1 MAVREYPQGTQIRPG
16 VTVTTNTDAL
26 SGVAVDSDKALMLL
40 GRASSGKPQTVYEI
54 TSYQQAK
61 GIFRGGELLDAI
73 EAALSPSTAI
83 SGGTI
88 LAERVGNATQ
98 STFTNGGLTL
108 TSKMYS
114 SDANKI
120 QTSLTQTTFNNTYSL
135 QVVLADDAYQQTY
148 TNLGPIFGISYNGS
162 QPYAS
167 VSVDTSSSTDMDLS
181 HDDKNLATHDNAIVM
196 GQDADSKCANKLIL
210 KVGADNKSAAE
221 VATFVLGTGKYT
233 KVNSLVAAINGIDGF
248 SASYYPSGTK
258 NIETIYL
265 DALVETQLPVIMPGN
280 TTTQPLYLT
289 SLGGDVANVLSN
301 YDDLLEAVYD
311 PSKGEPTPYAIT
323 SLAGGTSPQV
333 LPSSWST
340 EISQF
345 ADEDGYF
352 LCPLTSD
359 IAIQAEALAFCE
371 DRVSVGDPCAL
382 LVGGGVKETI
392 TATINRA
399 ASLETTNAKVLVNAT
414 SATRLM
420 ADGTVKNLPGYTI
433 AAMIGGVAS
442 GIDIGQSIIHKDL
455 DLVAV
460 DQRFTSSQLDAL
472 ASAGAVAV
480 EFVRNRGIQ
489 EFRITDDITTA
500 SPESSD
506 PTVSEL
512 SVGESTD
519 FLVGDL
525 RQLLDRQYIGSPT
538 LLTSPG
544 DIKATISSFLL
555 SKENN
560 GEIEDYEENGITV
573 TIIGNTVH
581 ITMQVVPVRAIKY
594 ITVGLNYISKEI
606 SA

>member
-26 SGVAVDSDKALMLL
+26 SGVATDSDKALMLL
-40 GRASSGKPQTVYEI
+40 GGASSGKPQTVYEI

-98 STFTNGGLTL
+98 GTFTTGGLTL

-120 QTSLTQTTFNNTYSL
+120 QTSLTKTTFNNTYSL

-167 VSVDTSSSTDMDLS
+167 VSVS
-181 HDDKNLATHDNAIVM
+181 V
-196 GQDADSKCANKLIL
+196 DADSKLANKLTL

-221 VATFVLGTGKYT
+221 VATFVLGKGKYT
-233 KVNSLVAAINGIDGF
+233 KVNSLAADINGIDGF

-265 DALVETQLPVIMPGN
+265 DALAETQVPINKPGN
-280 TTTQPLYLT
+280 TATQPLYLT
-289 SLGGDVANVLSN
+289 SLGGDVANVLST
-301 YDDLLEAVYD
+301 YDDLLTATYD
-311 PSKGEPTPYAIT
+311 PSKGEPKPYALT
-323 SLAGGTSPQV
+323 SLTGGTSPQI

-340 EISQF
+340 EISRF

-359 IAIQAEALAFCE
+359 ISIQAEALAFCE
-371 DRVSVGDPCAL
+371 DRVSQGDPRAL
-382 LVGGGVKETI
+382 LVGGGIKETT

-399 ASLETTNAKVLVNAT
+399 TSLATTNAKVLVNAT

-420 ADGTVKNLPGYTI
+420 ADGTVKDLPGYMVT
-433 AAMIGGVAS
+433 AMIGGVAS
-442 GIDIGQSIIHKDL
+442 GIDIGQSVIHKDL
-455 DLVAV
+455 DLVDV
-460 DQRFTSSQLDAL
+460 DQKFTSSQLDAL

-480 EFVRNRGIQ
+480 EFVRNRGTQ

-525 RQLLDRQYIGSPT
+525 RQLLDKQYIGSPT

-544 DIKATISSFLL
+544 DIKATVSSFLL

-573 TIIGNTVH
+573 TIIGNTVN

>member
-1 MAVREYPQGTQIRPG
+1 MAVREYPKGTQIRPG

-26 SGVAVDSDKALMLL
+26 SGVAGDSDKALMLL
-40 GRASSGKPQTVYEI
+40 GGASSGAPQTVYEI

-73 EAALSPSTAI
+73 EAALSPSTSI

-98 STFTNGGLTL
+98 GTFTDGGLTL

-162 QPYAS
+162 QAYAS
-167 VSVDTSSSTDMDLS
+167 VSVT
-181 HDDKNLATHDNAIVM
+181 V
-196 GQDADSKCANKLIL
+196 DADSKLATNLIL
-210 KVGADNKSAAE
+210 KAGADSKSAVV

-233 KVNSLVAAINGIDGF
+233 RVNALASDINGIAGF

-258 NIETIYL
+258 NIGTAYL
-265 DALVETQLPVIMPGN
+265 DALAETQLPVIKSGD

-289 SLGGDVANVLSN
+289 SLGGDIANILSN
-301 YDDLLEAVYD
+301 YDDLLRAVYD
-311 PSKGEPTPYAIT
+311 PSKGEPAPYALT
-323 SLAGGTSPQV
+323 SLTGGTTPQI
-333 LPSSWST
+333 LPPSWST

-345 ADEDGYF
+345 ANEDGYF

-359 IAIQAEALAFCE
+359 ISIQAEALAFCE
-371 DRVSVGDPCAL
+371 DRAAEGDPRAL
-382 LVGGGVKETI
+382 LVGGGIKETT

-399 ASLETTNAKVLVNAT
+399 TSLRTISAKVLVNAT

-420 ADGTVKNLPGYTI
+420 ADGTVKDLPGYMVT
-433 AAMIGGVAS
+433 AMIGGIAS
-442 GIDIGQSIIHKDL
+442 GIAIGQSVTHKSL
-455 DLVAV
+455 DLVDV
-460 DQRFTSSQLDAL
+460 DQKFTSSQLDAL
-472 ASAGAVAV
+472 ASSGAVAV
-480 EFVRNRGIQ
+480 EFVRNRGTQ

-500 SPESSD
+500 APETPD

-525 RQLLDRQYIGSPT
+525 RQLLDSQYIGNPT

-555 SKENN
+555 SKQNN
-560 GEIEDYEENGITV
+560 GEIEDYNENGITV
-573 TIIGNTVH
+573 TIIGNSVS
-581 ITMQVVPVRAIKY
+581 ITMQVVPIRAIKY
-594 ITVGLNYISKEI
+594 ITVGLDYISNEI

>member
-26 SGVAVDSDKALMLL
+26 SGVATDSDKALMLL
-40 GRASSGKPQTVYEI
+40 GGASSGKPHTVYEI

-98 STFTNGGLTL
+98 STFTAGGLTL

-162 QPYAS
+162 HPYAS
-167 VSVDTSSSTDMDLS
+167 VSVQVDS
-181 HDDKNLATHDNAIVM
+181 
-196 GQDADSKCANKLIL
+196 DSKLANKLTL

-221 VATFVLGTGKYT
+221 VATFVLGKGKYT
-233 KVNSLVAAINGIDGF
+233 KVNSLAADINGIDGF
-248 SASYYPSGTK
+248 SASYYPSGSK

-265 DALVETQLPVIMPGN
+265 DALAETQVPIIKPGS

-289 SLGGDVANVLSN
+289 SLGGDVANVLST
-301 YDDLLEAVYD
+301 YDDLLTAAYD
-311 PSKGEPTPYAIT
+311 PSKGEPKPYAIT
-323 SLAGGTSPQV
+323 SLTGGTSPQI

-359 IAIQAEALAFCE
+359 ISIQAEALAFCE
-371 DRVSVGDPCAL
+371 DRVSEGDSRAL
-382 LVGGGVKETI
+382 LVGGGIKETT

-399 ASLETTNAKVLVNAT
+399 TSLRTTNAKVLVNAT

-420 ADGTVKNLPGYTI
+420 ADGTVKDLPGYMVT
-433 AAMIGGVAS
+433 AMIGGVAS
-442 GIDIGQSIIHKDL
+442 GIGIGQSVIHKDL
-455 DLVAV
+455 DLVDV
-460 DQRFTSSQLDAL
+460 DQKFTSSQLDAL

-480 EFVRNRGIQ
+480 EFVRNRGTQ

-525 RQLLDRQYIGSPT
+525 RQLLDKQYIGSPT

-544 DIKATISSFLL
+544 DIKATVSSFLL

-573 TIIGNTVH
+573 TIIGNTVN

>member
-1 MAVREYPQGTQIRPG
+1 MAIREYPQGTQIRPG

-26 SGVAVDSDKALMLL
+26 SGVASDSDKALMLL
-40 GRASSGKPQTVYEI
+40 GGASSGKPQTVYEI

-98 STFTNGGLTL
+98 STFTDGGLTL

-120 QTSLTQTTFNNTYSL
+120 QTSLTKTTFNNTYSL

-148 TNLGPIFGISYNGS
+148 ANLGPIFGISYNGS

-167 VSVDTSSSTDMDLS
+167 VSVG
-181 HDDKNLATHDNAIVM
+181 V
-196 GQDADSKCANKLIL
+196 DAHSKFANKLTL

-233 KVNSLVAAINGIDGF
+233 KVNSLAADINGIDGF

-265 DALVETQLPVIMPGN
+265 DALAETKVPIIKPGD

-289 SLGGDVANVLSN
+289 SLGGDVANILST
-301 YDDLLEAVYD
+301 YDDLLGAAYD

-323 SLAGGTSPQV
+323 SLTGGTSPQI

-359 IAIQAEALAFCE
+359 ISIQAEALAFCE
-371 DRVSVGDPCAL
+371 DRVSEGDPRAL
-382 LVGGGVKETI
+382 LVGGGIKETT

-399 ASLETTNAKVLVNAT
+399 TSLETTNAKVLVNAT

-420 ADGTVKNLPGYTI
+420 ADGTVKDLPGYMVT
-433 AAMIGGVAS
+433 AMIGGVAS
-442 GIDIGQSIIHKDL
+442 GIGIGQSVIHKDL
-455 DLVAV
+455 DLVDV
-460 DQRFTSSQLDAL
+460 DQKFTSSQLDAL

-480 EFVRNRGIQ
+480 EFVRNRGTQ

-519 FLVGDL
+519 FLVGDV
-525 RQLLDRQYIGSPT
+525 RQLLDKQYIGNPT

-573 TIIGNTVH
+573 TIIGNTVN

>member
-26 SGVAVDSDKALMLL
+26 SGVASDSDKALMLL
-40 GRASSGKPQTVYEI
+40 GGASSGKPQTVYEI

-98 STFTNGGLTL
+98 STFTDGGLTL

-120 QTSLTQTTFNNTYSL
+120 QTSLTKTTFNNTYSL

-167 VSVDTSSSTDMDLS
+167 VSVG
-181 HDDKNLATHDNAIVM
+181 V
-196 GQDADSKCANKLIL
+196 DADSKRANKLTL

-233 KVNSLVAAINGIDGF
+233 KVNSLAADINGIDGF

-258 NIETIYL
+258 NIEAAYL
-265 DALVETQLPVIMPGN
+265 DALAETKVPIIKLGD

-289 SLGGDVANVLSN
+289 SLGGDVANILST
-301 YDDLLEAVYD
+301 YDDLLGAVYD

-323 SLAGGTSPQV
+323 SLKGGTSPQI

-359 IAIQAEALAFCE
+359 ISIQAEALAFCE
-371 DRVSVGDPCAL
+371 DRVSEGDPRVL
-382 LVGGGVKETI
+382 LVGGGIKETT

-399 ASLETTNAKVLVNAT
+399 TSLETINAKVLVNAT

-420 ADGTVKNLPGYTI
+420 ADGTVKDLPGYMVT
-433 AAMIGGVAS
+433 AMIGGVAS
-442 GIDIGQSIIHKDL
+442 GIDIGKSVIHKDL
-455 DLVAV
+455 DLVDV
-460 DQRFTSSQLDAL
+460 DQKFTSSQLDAL

-480 EFVRNRGIQ
+480 EFVRNRGTQ

-500 SPESSD
+500 SPESLD

-573 TIIGNTVH
+573 TIIGDTVH

>member
-26 SGVAVDSDKALMLL
+26 SGVATDSDKALMLL
-40 GRASSGKPQTVYEI
+40 GGASSGKPQTVYEI

-98 STFTNGGLTL
+98 GTFTTGGLTL

-120 QTSLTQTTFNNTYSL
+120 QTSLTKTTFNNTYSL

-167 VSVDTSSSTDMDLS
+167 VSVS
-181 HDDKNLATHDNAIVM
+181 V
-196 GQDADSKCANKLIL
+196 DADSKLANKLTL

-221 VATFVLGTGKYT
+221 VATFVLGKGKYT
-233 KVNSLVAAINGIDGF
+233 KVNSLAADINGIDGF

-265 DALVETQLPVIMPGN
+265 DALAETQVPIIKPGN
-280 TTTQPLYLT
+280 TATHPLYLT
-289 SLGGDVANVLSN
+289 SLGGDVANVLST
-301 YDDLLEAVYD
+301 YDDLLTATYD
-311 PSKGEPTPYAIT
+311 PSKGEPKPYALT
-323 SLAGGTSPQV
+323 SLTGGTSPQI

-340 EISQF
+340 EISRF

-359 IAIQAEALAFCE
+359 ISIQAEALAFCE
-371 DRVSVGDPCAL
+371 DRVSQGDPRAL
-382 LVGGGVKETI
+382 LVGGGIKETT

-399 ASLETTNAKVLVNAT
+399 TSLATTNAKVLVNAT
-414 SATRLM
+414 SAKRLM
-420 ADGTVKNLPGYTI
+420 ADGTVKDLPGYMVT
-433 AAMIGGVAS
+433 AMIGGVAS
-442 GIDIGQSIIHKDL
+442 GIGIGQSVIHKDL
-455 DLVAV
+455 DLVDV
-460 DQRFTSSQLDAL
+460 DQKFTSSQLDAL
-472 ASAGAVAV
+472 ANAGAVAV
-480 EFVRNRGIQ
+480 EFVRNRGTQ

-525 RQLLDRQYIGSPT
+525 RQLLDKQYIGSPT

-544 DIKATISSFLL
+544 DIKATVSSFLL

-573 TIIGNTVH
+573 TIIGNTVN

>member
-16 VTVTTNTDAL
+16 VTITTNTDAL
-26 SGVAVDSDKALMLL
+26 SGVATDSDKALMLL
-40 GRASSGKPQTVYEI
+40 GGASSGKPQTVYEI

-98 STFTNGGLTL
+98 STFTDGGLTL

-120 QTSLTQTTFNNTYSL
+120 QTSLTQTTFNKTYTL

-162 QPYAS
+162 QAYAS
-167 VSVDTSSSTDMDLS
+167 VSVT
-181 HDDKNLATHDNAIVM
+181 V
-196 GQDADSKCANKLIL
+196 DADSKLATNLTL
-210 KVGADNKSAAE
+210 KAGADNKSAAV

-233 KVNSLVAAINGIDGF
+233 QVNALAADINGIDGF

-258 NIETIYL
+258 NIKTAYL
-265 DALVETQLPVIMPGN
+265 DALAETQLPVIKPGD

-289 SLGGDVANVLSN
+289 SLGGDIANILST
-301 YDDLLEAVYD
+301 YDDLLDAVYD

-323 SLAGGTSPQV
+323 SLTGGTTPQI
-333 LPSSWST
+333 LPSSWSA

-359 IAIQAEALAFCE
+359 ISIQAEALAFCE
-371 DRVSVGDPCAL
+371 DRVSEGAPRAL
-382 LVGGGVKETI
+382 LVGGGINETT
-392 TATINRA
+392 TAAINRA
-399 ASLETTNAKVLVNAT
+399 SSLRTTSAKVLVNAT

-420 ADGTVKNLPGYTI
+420 ADGTVKDLPGYMIT
-433 AAMIGGVAS
+433 AMIGGVAS
-442 GIDIGQSIIHKDL
+442 GIAIGQSVTHKDL
-455 DLVAV
+455 DLVDV

-472 ASAGAVAV
+472 ASAGAIAV
-480 EFVRNRGIQ
+480 EFVRNRGTQ

>member
-1 MAVREYPQGTQIRPG
+1 MAVREYPRGKQIRPG

-26 SGVAVDSDKALMLL
+26 SGVATDSDKALMLL
-40 GRASSGKPQTVYEI
+40 GGASSGKPHTVYEI

-73 EAALSPSTAI
+73 EAALSPSASI

-88 LAERVGNATQ
+88 LAERVGSATQ
-98 STFTNGGLTL
+98 GTFTDGGLTL

-135 QVVLADDAYQQTY
+135 QVVLADDAYRQTY

-167 VSVDTSSSTDMDLS
+167 VSVD
-181 HDDKNLATHDNAIVM
+181 V
-196 GQDADSKCANKLIL
+196 DADSKFANKLTL
-210 KVGADNKSAAE
+210 KVGADKESAAE

-233 KVNSLVAAINGIDGF
+233 KVNSLAADINDIDGF

-265 DALVETQLPVIMPGN
+265 DALAETQVPIIKSDD

-289 SLGGDVANVLSN
+289 SLGGDVANILST
-301 YDDLLEAVYD
+301 YDDLLGAVYD

-323 SLAGGTSPQV
+323 SLTGGTSPQI

-359 IAIQAEALAFCE
+359 ISIQAEALAFCE
-371 DRVSVGDPCAL
+371 DRVSEGDPRAL
-382 LVGGGVKETI
+382 LVGGDIKETT

-399 ASLETTNAKVLVNAT
+399 TSLETINAKVLVNAT

-420 ADGTVKNLPGYTI
+420 ADGTVKDLPGYMVT
-433 AAMIGGVAS
+433 AMIGGVAS

-455 DLVAV
+455 DLVDV

-472 ASAGAVAV
+472 ASAGAIAV

-525 RQLLDRQYIGSPT
+525 RLLLDRQYIGSPT

-594 ITVGLNYISKEI
+594 ITVGLNYINKEI

>member
-26 SGVAVDSDKALMLL
+26 LGVAADSDKALMLL
-40 GRASSGKPQTVYEI
+40 GGASSGKPQTVYEI

-98 STFTNGGLTL
+98 STFIDGGLTL

-120 QTSLTQTTFNNTYSL
+120 QTSLTKTTFNNTYSL

-167 VSVDTSSSTDMDLS
+167 VSVG
-181 HDDKNLATHDNAIVM
+181 V
-196 GQDADSKCANKLIL
+196 DAHSKFANKLTL

-233 KVNSLVAAINGIDGF
+233 KVNSLAADINGIDGF

-265 DALVETQLPVIMPGN
+265 DALTETKVPIIKPGD

-289 SLGGDVANVLSN
+289 SLGGDVANILST
-301 YDDLLEAVYD
+301 YDDLLGASYD
-311 PSKGEPTPYAIT
+311 SSKGEPTPYAIT
-323 SLAGGTSPQV
+323 SLTGGTSPQI

-345 ADEDGYF
+345 AAEDGYF

-359 IAIQAEALAFCE
+359 ISIQAEALAFCE
-371 DRVSVGDPCAL
+371 DRVSEGDPRAL
-382 LVGGGVKETI
+382 LVGGGIKETT

-399 ASLETTNAKVLVNAT
+399 TSLETINAKVLVNAT

-420 ADGTVKNLPGYTI
+420 ADGTVKDLPGYMVT
-433 AAMIGGVAS
+433 AMIGGVAS
-442 GIDIGQSIIHKDL
+442 GIGIGQSVIHKDL
-455 DLVAV
+455 DLVDV
-460 DQRFTSSQLDAL
+460 DQKFTSSQLDAL

-480 EFVRNRGIQ
+480 EFVRNRGTQ

-519 FLVGDL
+519 FLVGDV
-525 RQLLDRQYIGSPT
+525 RQLLDKQYIGNPT

-573 TIIGNTVH
+573 TIIGDTVH

>member
-26 SGVAVDSDKALMLL
+26 LGVAADSDKALMLL
-40 GRASSGKPQTVYEI
+40 GGASSGKPQTVYEI

-98 STFTNGGLTL
+98 STFIDGGLTL

-120 QTSLTQTTFNNTYSL
+120 QTSLTKTTFNNTYSL

-167 VSVDTSSSTDMDLS
+167 VSVG
-181 HDDKNLATHDNAIVM
+181 V
-196 GQDADSKCANKLIL
+196 DAHSKFANKLTL

-233 KVNSLVAAINGIDGF
+233 KVNSLAADINGIDGF

-265 DALVETQLPVIMPGN
+265 DALAETKVPIIKPGD

-289 SLGGDVANVLSN
+289 SLGGDVANILST
-301 YDDLLEAVYD
+301 YDDLLGATYD

-323 SLAGGTSPQV
+323 SLTGGTSPQI

-359 IAIQAEALAFCE
+359 ISIQAEALAFCE
-371 DRVSVGDPCAL
+371 DRVSEGDPRAL
-382 LVGGGVKETI
+382 LVGGGIKETT

-399 ASLETTNAKVLVNAT
+399 TSLETTNAKVLVNAT

-420 ADGTVKNLPGYTI
+420 ADGTVKDLPGYMVT
-433 AAMIGGVAS
+433 AMIGGVAS
-442 GIDIGQSIIHKDL
+442 GIGIGQSVIHKDL
-455 DLVAV
+455 DLVDV
-460 DQRFTSSQLDAL
+460 DQKFTSSQLDAL

-480 EFVRNRGIQ
+480 EFVRNRGTQ

-519 FLVGDL
+519 FLVGDV
-525 RQLLDRQYIGSPT
+525 RQLLDKQYIGNPT

-573 TIIGNTVH
+573 TIIGNTVN

>member
-26 SGVAVDSDKALMLL
+26 SGVATDSDKALMLL
-40 GRASSGKPQTVYEI
+40 GGASSGKPQTVYEI

-98 STFTNGGLTL
+98 GTFTTGGLTL

-120 QTSLTQTTFNNTYSL
+120 QTSLTKTTFNNTYSL

-167 VSVDTSSSTDMDLS
+167 VSVS
-181 HDDKNLATHDNAIVM
+181 V
-196 GQDADSKCANKLIL
+196 DADSKLANKLTL

-221 VATFVLGTGKYT
+221 VATFVLGKGKYT
-233 KVNSLVAAINGIDGF
+233 KVNSLAADINGIDGF

-265 DALVETQLPVIMPGN
+265 DALAETQVPINKPGN
-280 TTTQPLYLT
+280 TATQPLYLT
-289 SLGGDVANVLSN
+289 SLGGDVANVLST
-301 YDDLLEAVYD
+301 YDDLLTATYD
-311 PSKGEPTPYAIT
+311 PSKGEPKPYALT
-323 SLAGGTSPQV
+323 SLTGGTSPQI

-340 EISQF
+340 EISRF

-359 IAIQAEALAFCE
+359 ISIQAEALAFCE
-371 DRVSVGDPCAL
+371 DRVSQGDPRAL
-382 LVGGGVKETI
+382 LVGGGIKETI

-399 ASLETTNAKVLVNAT
+399 TSLATTNAKVLVNAT

-420 ADGTVKNLPGYTI
+420 ADGTVKDLPGYMVT
-433 AAMIGGVAS
+433 AMIGGIAS
-442 GIDIGQSIIHKDL
+442 GIDIGQSVIHKDL
-455 DLVAV
+455 DLIDV
-460 DQRFTSSQLDAL
+460 DQKFTSSQLDAL

-480 EFVRNRGIQ
+480 EFVRNRGTQ

-525 RQLLDRQYIGSPT
+525 RQLLDKQYIGSPT

-544 DIKATISSFLL
+544 DIKATVSSFLL

-573 TIIGNTVH
+573 TIIGNTVN

>member
-1 MAVREYPQGTQIRPG
+1 MAVREYPQGKQIRPG

-26 SGVAVDSDKALMLL
+26 SGVATDSDKALMLL
-40 GRASSGKPQTVYEI
+40 GEASSGKPQTVYEI

-88 LAERVGNATQ
+88 LAERVGAATQ
-98 STFTNGGLTL
+98 GTFTAGGLTL

-120 QTSLTQTTFNNTYSL
+120 QTSLTKTTFNNTYSL

-148 TNLGPIFGISYNGS
+148 TNLGPIFGIAYNGS

-167 VSVDTSSSTDMDLS
+167 VSV
-181 HDDKNLATHDNAIVM
+181 AV
-196 GQDADSKCANKLIL
+196 DADSKLANKLTL

-221 VATFVLGTGKYT
+221 VATFVLGKGKYT
-233 KVNSLVAAINGIDGF
+233 KVNSLAADIDGIDGF

-258 NIETIYL
+258 NIDTIYL
-265 DALVETQLPVIMPGN
+265 DALAETQVPIIKPGD

-289 SLGGDVANVLSN
+289 SLGGDIANVLST
-301 YDDLLEAVYD
+301 YDDLLAAAYD
-311 PSKGEPTPYAIT
+311 PSKGEPTPYALT
-323 SLAGGTSPQV
+323 SLTGGTSPQI

-345 ADEDGYF
+345 ANEDGYF

-359 IAIQAEALAFCE
+359 ISIQAEALAFCE
-371 DRVSVGDPCAL
+371 DRVSAGDPRAL
-382 LVGGGVKETI
+382 LVGGGIEETT

-399 ASLETTNAKVLVNAT
+399 TSLETTNAKVLVNAT

-420 ADGTVKNLPGYTI
+420 SDGTVKDLPGYMV

-442 GIDIGQSIIHKDL
+442 GISIGQSVIHKDL
-455 DLVAV
+455 DLVDV
-460 DQRFTSSQLDAL
+460 DQKFTSSQLDAL

-480 EFVRNRGIQ
+480 EFVRNRGTQ

-525 RQLLDRQYIGSPT
+525 RQLLDKQYIGSPT

-544 DIKATISSFLL
+544 DIKATVSSFLL
-555 SKENN
+555 SKQNN

-573 TIIGNTVH
+573 TIIGDTVH

>member
-26 SGVAVDSDKALMLL
+26 SGVATDSDKALMLL
-40 GRASSGKPQTVYEI
+40 GGASSGKPQTVYEI

-98 STFTNGGLTL
+98 GTFTTGGLTL

-120 QTSLTQTTFNNTYSL
+120 QTSLTKTTFNNTYSL

-167 VSVDTSSSTDMDLS
+167 VSVS
-181 HDDKNLATHDNAIVM
+181 V
-196 GQDADSKCANKLIL
+196 DADSKLANKLTL

-221 VATFVLGTGKYT
+221 VATFVLGKGKYT
-233 KVNSLVAAINGIDGF
+233 KVNSLAADINGIDGF

-265 DALVETQLPVIMPGN
+265 DALAETQVPINKPGN
-280 TTTQPLYLT
+280 TATQPLYLT
-289 SLGGDVANVLSN
+289 SLGGDVANVLST
-301 YDDLLEAVYD
+301 YDDLLTATYD
-311 PSKGEPTPYAIT
+311 PSKGEPKPYALT
-323 SLAGGTSPQV
+323 SLTGGTSPQI

-359 IAIQAEALAFCE
+359 ISIQAEALAFCE
-371 DRVSVGDPCAL
+371 DRVSQGDPRAL
-382 LVGGGVKETI
+382 LVGGGIKETT

-399 ASLETTNAKVLVNAT
+399 TSLATTNAKVLVNAT

-420 ADGTVKNLPGYTI
+420 ADGTVKDLPGYMVT
-433 AAMIGGVAS
+433 AMIGGIAS
-442 GIDIGQSIIHKDL
+442 GIGIGQSVIHKDL
-455 DLVAV
+455 DLVDV
-460 DQRFTSSQLDAL
+460 DQKFTSSQLDAL

-480 EFVRNRGIQ
+480 EFVRNRGTQ

-525 RQLLDRQYIGSPT
+525 RQLLDKQYIGSPT

-544 DIKATISSFLL
+544 DIKATVSSFLL

-573 TIIGNTVH
+573 TIIGNTVN

>member
-26 SGVAVDSDKALMLL
+26 SGVATDSDKALMLL
-40 GRASSGKPQTVYEI
+40 GGASSGKPQTVYEI

-98 STFTNGGLTL
+98 GTFTTGGLTL

-120 QTSLTQTTFNNTYSL
+120 QTSLTKTTFNNTYSL

-167 VSVDTSSSTDMDLS
+167 VSVS
-181 HDDKNLATHDNAIVM
+181 V
-196 GQDADSKCANKLIL
+196 DADSKLANKLTL

-221 VATFVLGTGKYT
+221 VATFVLGKGKYT
-233 KVNSLVAAINGIDGF
+233 KVNSLAADINGIDGF

-265 DALVETQLPVIMPGN
+265 DALAETQVPIIKPGN
-280 TTTQPLYLT
+280 TATHPLYLT
-289 SLGGDVANVLSN
+289 SLGGDVANVLST
-301 YDDLLEAVYD
+301 YDDLLTATYD
-311 PSKGEPTPYAIT
+311 PSKGEPKPYALT
-323 SLAGGTSPQV
+323 SLTGGTSPQI

-340 EISQF
+340 EISRF

-359 IAIQAEALAFCE
+359 ISIQAEALAFCE
-371 DRVSVGDPCAL
+371 DRVSQGDPRAL
-382 LVGGGVKETI
+382 LVGGGIKETT

-399 ASLETTNAKVLVNAT
+399 TSLATTNAKVLVNAT

-420 ADGTVKNLPGYTI
+420 ADGTVKDLPGYMVT
-433 AAMIGGVAS
+433 AMIGGVAS
-442 GIDIGQSIIHKDL
+442 GIGIGQSVIHKDL
-455 DLVAV
+455 DLVDV
-460 DQRFTSSQLDAL
+460 DQKFTSSQLDAL
-472 ASAGAVAV
+472 ANAGAVAV
-480 EFVRNRGIQ
+480 EFVRNRGTQ

-525 RQLLDRQYIGSPT
+525 RQLLDKQYIGSPT

-544 DIKATISSFLL
+544 DIKATVSSFLL

-573 TIIGNTVH
+573 TIIGNTVN

>member
-26 SGVAVDSDKALMLL
+26 SGVATDSDKALMLL
-40 GRASSGKPQTVYEI
+40 GGASSGKPQTVYEI

-98 STFTNGGLTL
+98 GTFTDGGLTL

-120 QTSLTQTTFNNTYSL
+120 QTSLTKTTFNNTYSL

-148 TNLGPIFGISYNGS
+148 TNLGPIFGIYYNGS
-162 QPYAS
+162 QAYAS
-167 VSVDTSSSTDMDLS
+167 VSVT
-181 HDDKNLATHDNAIVM
+181 V
-196 GQDADSKCANKLIL
+196 DADSKLATSLIL
-210 KVGADNKSAAE
+210 KAGADSKSAAV

-233 KVNSLVAAINGIDGF
+233 QVNALAADINGIDGF

-258 NIETIYL
+258 NIETAYL
-265 DALVETQLPVIMPGN
+265 DALAETQLPVIKPGD

-289 SLGGDVANVLSN
+289 SLGGDIANVLST
-301 YDDLLEAVYD
+301 YDDLLDATYD
-311 PSKGEPTPYAIT
+311 PSKGEPAPYAIT
-323 SLAGGTSPQV
+323 SLTGGTTPQI
-333 LPSSWST
+333 LPPSWST

-345 ADEDGYF
+345 ANEDGYF

-359 IAIQAEALAFCE
+359 ISIQAEALAFCE
-371 DRVSVGDPCAL
+371 DRAAEGDPRAL
-382 LVGGGVKETI
+382 LVGGNINETT

-399 ASLETTNAKVLVNAT
+399 TSLRTISAKVLVNAT
-414 SATRLM
+414 SAKRLM
-420 ADGTVKNLPGYTI
+420 SDGTIKDLPGYMVT
-433 AAMIGGVAS
+433 AMIGGVAS
-442 GIDIGQSIIHKDL
+442 GIAIGQSVTHKNL
-455 DLVAV
+455 DLVDV
-460 DQRFTSSQLDAL
+460 DQKFTSSQLDAL
-472 ASAGAVAV
+472 ASSGAVAV
-480 EFVRNRGIQ
+480 EFVRNRGTQ

-525 RQLLDRQYIGSPT
+525 RQLLDRQYIGNPT

-555 SKENN
+555 SKQNN
-560 GEIEDYEENGITV
+560 GEIEDYNENGITV
-573 TIIGNTVH
+573 TIIGNSVS

-594 ITVGLNYISKEI
+594 ITVGLDYISNEI

>member
-1 MAVREYPQGTQIRPG
+1 MAVRKYPRGKQIRPG

-26 SGVAVDSDKALMLL
+26 SGVAADSDKALMLL
-40 GRASSGKPQTVYEI
+40 GGASSGKPHTVYEI

-73 EAALSPSTAI
+73 EAALSPSASI

-88 LAERVGNATQ
+88 LAERVGSATQ
-98 STFTNGGLTL
+98 GTFTDGGLAL

-135 QVVLADDAYQQTY
+135 QVVLADDAYRQTY

-167 VSVDTSSSTDMDLS
+167 VSVD
-181 HDDKNLATHDNAIVM
+181 V
-196 GQDADSKCANKLIL
+196 DADSKCANKLTL
-210 KVGADNKSAAE
+210 KVGADNESAAE

-233 KVNSLVAAINGIDGF
+233 KVNSLAADINDIDGF

-265 DALVETQLPVIMPGN
+265 DALAETQVPIIKPDD

-289 SLGGDVANVLSN
+289 SLGGDVANVLST
-301 YDDLLEAVYD
+301 YDDLLGAVYD

-323 SLAGGTSPQV
+323 SLTGGTSPQI

-359 IAIQAEALAFCE
+359 ISIQAEALAFCE
-371 DRVSVGDPCAL
+371 DRVSEGDPRAL
-382 LVGGGVKETI
+382 LVGGDIKETT

-399 ASLETTNAKVLVNAT
+399 TSLETINAKVLVNAT

-420 ADGTVKNLPGYTI
+420 ADGTVKDLPGYMVT
-433 AAMIGGVAS
+433 AMIGGVAS
-442 GIDIGQSIIHKDL
+442 SIDIGQSIIHKDL
-455 DLVAV
+455 DLVGV

-472 ASAGAVAV
+472 ASAGAIAV
-480 EFVRNRGIQ
+480 EFVRNRGTQ

-525 RQLLDRQYIGSPT
+525 RVLLDRQYIGSPT

>member
-1 MAVREYPQGTQIRPG
+1 MAVRKYPRGKQIRPG

-26 SGVAVDSDKALMLL
+26 SGVAADSDKALMLL
-40 GRASSGKPQTVYEI
+40 GGASSGKPHTVYEI

-73 EAALSPSTAI
+73 EAALSPSASI

-88 LAERVGNATQ
+88 LAERVGSATQ
-98 STFTNGGLTL
+98 GTFTDGGLAL

-135 QVVLADDAYQQTY
+135 QVVLADDAYRQTY

-167 VSVDTSSSTDMDLS
+167 VSVD
-181 HDDKNLATHDNAIVM
+181 V
-196 GQDADSKCANKLIL
+196 DADSKCANKLTL
-210 KVGADNKSAAE
+210 KVGADNESAAE

-233 KVNSLVAAINGIDGF
+233 KVNSLAADINDIDGF

-265 DALVETQLPVIMPGN
+265 DALAETQVPIIKPDD

-289 SLGGDVANVLSN
+289 SLGGDVANVLST
-301 YDDLLEAVYD
+301 YDDLLGAVYD

-323 SLAGGTSPQV
+323 SLTGGTSPQI

-359 IAIQAEALAFCE
+359 ISIQAEALAFCE
-371 DRVSVGDPCAL
+371 DRVSEGDPRAL
-382 LVGGGVKETI
+382 LVGGDIKETT

-399 ASLETTNAKVLVNAT
+399 TSLETINAKVLVNAT

-420 ADGTVKNLPGYTI
+420 ADGTVKDLPGYMVT
-433 AAMIGGVAS
+433 AMIGGVAS
-442 GIDIGQSIIHKDL
+442 SIDIGQSIIHKDL
-455 DLVAV
+455 DLVDV

-472 ASAGAVAV
+472 ASAGAIAV
-480 EFVRNRGIQ
+480 EFVRNRGTQ

-525 RQLLDRQYIGSPT
+525 RVLLDRQYIGSPT

>member
-26 SGVAVDSDKALMLL
+26 SGVATDSDKALMLL
-40 GRASSGKPQTVYEI
+40 GGASSGKPQTVYEI

-98 STFTNGGLTL
+98 GTFTTGGLTL

-120 QTSLTQTTFNNTYSL
+120 QTSLTKTTFNNTYSF

-167 VSVDTSSSTDMDLS
+167 VSVS
-181 HDDKNLATHDNAIVM
+181 V
-196 GQDADSKCANKLIL
+196 DADSKLANKLTL

-221 VATFVLGTGKYT
+221 VATFVLGKGKYT
-233 KVNSLVAAINGIDGF
+233 KVNSLAADINGIDGF

-265 DALVETQLPVIMPGN
+265 DALAETQVPINKPGN
-280 TTTQPLYLT
+280 TATQPLYLT
-289 SLGGDVANVLSN
+289 SLGGDVANVLST
-301 YDDLLEAVYD
+301 YDDLLTATYD
-311 PSKGEPTPYAIT
+311 PSKGEPKPYALT
-323 SLAGGTSPQV
+323 SLTGGTSPQI

-359 IAIQAEALAFCE
+359 ISIQAEALAFCE
-371 DRVSVGDPCAL
+371 DRVSQGDPRAL
-382 LVGGGVKETI
+382 LVGGGIKETT

-399 ASLETTNAKVLVNAT
+399 TSLATTNAKVLVNAT

-420 ADGTVKNLPGYTI
+420 ADGTVKDLPGYMVT
-433 AAMIGGVAS
+433 AMIGGIAS
-442 GIDIGQSIIHKDL
+442 GIGIGQSVIHKDL
-455 DLVAV
+455 DLVDV
-460 DQRFTSSQLDAL
+460 DQKFTSSQLDAL

-480 EFVRNRGIQ
+480 EFVRNRGAQ

-525 RQLLDRQYIGSPT
+525 RQLLDKQYIGSPT

-544 DIKATISSFLL
+544 DIKATVSSFLL

-573 TIIGNTVH
+573 TIIGNTVN

>member
-26 SGVAVDSDKALMLL
+26 LGVAADSDKALMLL
-40 GRASSGKPQTVYEI
+40 GGASSGKPHTVYEI

-98 STFTNGGLTL
+98 STFTAGGLTL

-120 QTSLTQTTFNNTYSL
+120 QTSLTKTTFNNTYSL

-148 TNLGPIFGISYNGS
+148 TNLGPIFGISYSGS

-167 VSVDTSSSTDMDLS
+167 VSVG
-181 HDDKNLATHDNAIVM
+181 V
-196 GQDADSKCANKLIL
+196 DADSKLANKLTL

-233 KVNSLVAAINGIDGF
+233 KVNSLAADINGIDGF

-258 NIETIYL
+258 NIEAIYL
-265 DALVETQLPVIMPGN
+265 DALAETKVPIIKSGD

-289 SLGGDVANVLSN
+289 SLGGDVANILST
-301 YDDLLEAVYD
+301 YDDLLGAAYA

-323 SLAGGTSPQV
+323 SLRGGTSPQI

-345 ADEDGYF
+345 AAEDGYF

-359 IAIQAEALAFCE
+359 ISIQAEALAFCE
-371 DRVSVGDPCAL
+371 DRVSEGDPRAL
-382 LVGGGVKETI
+382 LVGGGIKETT

-399 ASLETTNAKVLVNAT
+399 TSLETINAKVLVNAT

-420 ADGTVKNLPGYTI
+420 ADGTVKDLPGYMVT
-433 AAMIGGVAS
+433 AMIGGVAS
-442 GIDIGQSIIHKDL
+442 GIDIGQSVIHKDL
-455 DLVAV
+455 DLVDV
-460 DQRFTSSQLDAL
+460 DQKFTSSQLDAL

-480 EFVRNRGIQ
+480 EFVRNRGTQ

-500 SPESSD
+500 ATESLD

-519 FLVGDL
+519 FLVGDV
-525 RQLLDRQYIGSPT
+525 RQLLDKQYIGNPT

-555 SKENN
+555 SKKNN

-573 TIIGNTVH
+573 TIIGDTVH

>member
-26 SGVAVDSDKALMLL
+26 SGVASDSDKALMLL
-40 GRASSGKPQTVYEI
+40 GGASSGKPQTVYEI

-98 STFTNGGLTL
+98 STFTDGGLTL

-120 QTSLTQTTFNNTYSL
+120 QTSLTKTTFNNTYSL

-167 VSVDTSSSTDMDLS
+167 VSVG
-181 HDDKNLATHDNAIVM
+181 V
-196 GQDADSKCANKLIL
+196 DAHSKFANKLTL

-233 KVNSLVAAINGIDGF
+233 KVNSLAADINGIDGF

-265 DALVETQLPVIMPGN
+265 DALAETKVPIIKPGD

-289 SLGGDVANVLSN
+289 SLGGDVANILST
-301 YDDLLEAVYD
+301 YDDLLGAAYD

-323 SLAGGTSPQV
+323 SLTGGTSPQI

-359 IAIQAEALAFCE
+359 ISIQAEALAFCE
-371 DRVSVGDPCAL
+371 DRVSEGDPRAL
-382 LVGGGVKETI
+382 LVGGGIKETT

-399 ASLETTNAKVLVNAT
+399 TSLETTNAKVLVNAT

-420 ADGTVKNLPGYTI
+420 ADGTVKDLPGYMVT
-433 AAMIGGVAS
+433 AMIGGVAS
-442 GIDIGQSIIHKDL
+442 GIGIGQSVIHKDL
-455 DLVAV
+455 DLVDV
-460 DQRFTSSQLDAL
+460 DQKFTSSQLDAL

-480 EFVRNRGIQ
+480 EFVRNRGTQ

-519 FLVGDL
+519 FLVGDV
-525 RQLLDRQYIGSPT
+525 RQLLDKQYIGNPT

-573 TIIGNTVH
+573 TIIGNTVN

>member
-26 SGVAVDSDKALMLL
+26 LGVAADSDKALMLL
-40 GRASSGKPQTVYEI
+40 GGASSGKPQTVYEI

-98 STFTNGGLTL
+98 STFTDGGLTL

-120 QTSLTQTTFNNTYSL
+120 QTSLTKTTFNNTYSL

-148 TNLGPIFGISYNGS
+148 TSLGPIFGISYNGS

-167 VSVDTSSSTDMDLS
+167 VSVG
-181 HDDKNLATHDNAIVM
+181 V
-196 GQDADSKCANKLIL
+196 DADSKFANKLTL

-233 KVNSLVAAINGIDGF
+233 KVNSLAADINGIDGF

-258 NIETIYL
+258 NIEAIYL
-265 DALVETQLPVIMPGN
+265 DALAETKVPIIKSGD

-289 SLGGDVANVLSN
+289 SLGGDVANILST
-301 YDDLLEAVYD
+301 YDDLLGAVYD

-323 SLAGGTSPQV
+323 SLRGGTSPQI

-345 ADEDGYF
+345 AAEDGYF

-359 IAIQAEALAFCE
+359 ISIQAEALAFCE
-371 DRVSVGDPCAL
+371 DRVSEGDPRAL
-382 LVGGGVKETI
+382 LVGGGIKETT

-399 ASLETTNAKVLVNAT
+399 TSLETTNAKVLVNAT

-420 ADGTVKNLPGYTI
+420 ADGTVKDLPGYMVT
-433 AAMIGGVAS
+433 AMIGGVAS
-442 GIDIGQSIIHKDL
+442 GIGIGQSVIHKEL
-455 DLVAV
+455 DLVDV
-460 DQRFTSSQLDAL
+460 DQKFTSSQLDAL

-480 EFVRNRGIQ
+480 EFVRNRGTQ

-500 SPESSD
+500 STESLD

-555 SKENN
+555 SKKNN

-573 TIIGNTVH
+573 TIIGDTVH

-594 ITVGLNYISKEI
+594 ITVNLNYISKEI

>member
-1 MAVREYPQGTQIRPG
+1 MAVRKYPRGKQIRPG

-26 SGVAVDSDKALMLL
+26 SGVATDSDKALMLL
-40 GRASSGKPQTVYEI
+40 GGASSGKPHTVYEI

-73 EAALSPSTAI
+73 EAALSPSASI

-88 LAERVGNATQ
+88 LAERVGSATQ
-98 STFTNGGLTL
+98 GTFTDGGLAL

-135 QVVLADDAYQQTY
+135 QVVLADDAYRQTY

-167 VSVDTSSSTDMDLS
+167 VSVD
-181 HDDKNLATHDNAIVM
+181 V
-196 GQDADSKCANKLIL
+196 DADSKCANKLTL
-210 KVGADNKSAAE
+210 KVGADKDSAAE

-233 KVNSLVAAINGIDGF
+233 KVNSLAADINDIDGF

-265 DALVETQLPVIMPGN
+265 DALAETQVPIIKPDD

-289 SLGGDVANVLSN
+289 SLGGDVANVLST
-301 YDDLLEAVYD
+301 YDDLLGAVYD

-323 SLAGGTSPQV
+323 SLTGGTSPQI

-359 IAIQAEALAFCE
+359 ISIQAEALAFCE
-371 DRVSVGDPCAL
+371 DRVSEGDPRAL
-382 LVGGGVKETI
+382 LVGGDIKETT

-399 ASLETTNAKVLVNAT
+399 TSLETINAKVLVNAT

-420 ADGTVKNLPGYTI
+420 ADGTVKDLPGYMVT
-433 AAMIGGVAS
+433 AMIGGVAS
-442 GIDIGQSIIHKDL
+442 SIDIGQSIIHKDL
-455 DLVAV
+455 DLVDV

-472 ASAGAVAV
+472 ASAGAIAV

-525 RQLLDRQYIGSPT
+525 RVLLDRQYIGSPT

-594 ITVGLNYISKEI
+594 ITVGLNYINKEI

>member
-26 SGVAVDSDKALMLL
+26 SGVSVDSDKALMLL
-40 GRASSGKPQTVYEI
+40 GGASSGKPQTVYEI

-98 STFTNGGLTL
+98 GTFTTGGLTL

-120 QTSLTQTTFNNTYSL
+120 QTSLTKTTFNNTYSL

-167 VSVDTSSSTDMDLS
+167 VSVQVDS
-181 HDDKNLATHDNAIVM
+181 
-196 GQDADSKCANKLIL
+196 DSKLANKLTL

-221 VATFVLGTGKYT
+221 VATFVLGKGKYT
-233 KVNSLVAAINGIDGF
+233 KVNSLAADINDIDGF
-248 SASYYPSGTK
+248 SASYYPSGSK

-265 DALVETQLPVIMPGN
+265 DALAETQVPIIKPGN
-280 TTTQPLYLT
+280 TATQPLYLT
-289 SLGGDVANVLSN
+289 SLGGDVANVLST
-301 YDDLLEAVYD
+301 YDDLLTATYA
-311 PSKGEPTPYAIT
+311 PSKGKPTPYALT
-323 SLAGGTSPQV
+323 SLTGGTSPQI

-340 EISQF
+340 EISKF

-359 IAIQAEALAFCE
+359 ISIQAEALAFCE
-371 DRVSVGDPCAL
+371 DRVSQGDPRAL
-382 LVGGGVKETI
+382 LVGGGIKETT

-399 ASLETTNAKVLVNAT
+399 TSLATTNAKVLVNAT

-420 ADGTVKNLPGYTI
+420 TDGTVKDLPGYMVT
-433 AAMIGGVAS
+433 AMIGGVAS
-442 GIDIGQSIIHKDL
+442 GIDIGNSVIHKAL
-455 DLVAV
+455 DLVDV
-460 DQRFTSSQLDAL
+460 DQKFTSSQLDAL

-480 EFVRNRGIQ
+480 EFVRNRGTQ

-525 RQLLDRQYIGSPT
+525 RQLLDKQYIGNPT

-544 DIKATISSFLL
+544 DIKATVSSFLL

-573 TIIGNTVH
+573 TIIGDTVN

>member
-26 SGVAVDSDKALMLL
+26 SGVAADSDKALMLL
-40 GRASSGKPQTVYEI
+40 GEASSGKPQTVYEI

-88 LAERVGNATQ
+88 LAERVGDATQ
-98 STFTNGGLTL
+98 GTFTTGGLTL

-120 QTSLTQTTFNNTYSL
+120 QTSLTKTTFNNTYSL

-167 VSVDTSSSTDMDLS
+167 VSVD
-181 HDDKNLATHDNAIVM
+181 V
-196 GQDADSKCANKLIL
+196 DADSKLANKLTL
-210 KVGADNKSAAE
+210 KVGADNKSAAD
-221 VATFVLGTGKYT
+221 VATFVLGKGKYT
-233 KVNSLVAAINGIDGF
+233 KVNSLAADINGIDGF

-265 DALVETQLPVIMPGN
+265 DALAEKQVPIIKPGD

-289 SLGGDVANVLSN
+289 ALGGDVANVLST
-301 YDDLLEAVYD
+301 YDDLLTAAYD
-311 PSKGEPTPYAIT
+311 PSKGEPTPYALT
-323 SLAGGTSPQV
+323 SLTGGTSPQI
-333 LPSSWST
+333 LPSTWST

-345 ADEDGYF
+345 ANEDGYF

-359 IAIQAEALAFCE
+359 ISIQAEALAFCE
-371 DRVSVGDPCAL
+371 DRVSEGDPRAL
-382 LVGGGVKETI
+382 LVGGGIGETT

-399 ASLETTNAKVLVNAT
+399 TSLETTNAKVLVNAT

-420 ADGTVKNLPGYTI
+420 ADGTVKDLPGYMVT
-433 AAMIGGVAS
+433 AMIGGVAS
-442 GIDIGQSIIHKDL
+442 GIGIGQSVIHKDL
-455 DLVAV
+455 DLVDI
-460 DQRFTSSQLDAL
+460 DQKFTSSQLDAL

-480 EFVRNRGIQ
+480 EFVRNRGTQ

-525 RQLLDRQYIGSPT
+525 RQLLDKQYIGSPT

-573 TIIGNTVH
+573 TIIGDTVN

>member
-1 MAVREYPQGTQIRPG
+1 MAVRKYPRGKQIRPG

-26 SGVAVDSDKALMLL
+26 SGVAADSDKALMLL
-40 GRASSGKPQTVYEI
+40 GGASSGKPHTVYEI

-73 EAALSPSTAI
+73 EAALSPSASI

-88 LAERVGNATQ
+88 LAERVGSATQ
-98 STFTNGGLTL
+98 GTFTDGGLAL

-135 QVVLADDAYQQTY
+135 QVVLADDAYRQTY

-167 VSVDTSSSTDMDLS
+167 VSVD
-181 HDDKNLATHDNAIVM
+181 V
-196 GQDADSKCANKLIL
+196 DADSKCANKLTL
-210 KVGADNKSAAE
+210 KVGADKDSAAE

-233 KVNSLVAAINGIDGF
+233 KVNSLAADINDIDGF

-265 DALVETQLPVIMPGN
+265 DALAETQVPIIKPDD

-289 SLGGDVANVLSN
+289 SLGGDVANVLST
-301 YDDLLEAVYD
+301 YDDLLGAAYD

-323 SLAGGTSPQV
+323 SLTGGTSPQI

-359 IAIQAEALAFCE
+359 ISIQAEALAFCE
-371 DRVSVGDPCAL
+371 DRVSEGDPRAL
-382 LVGGGVKETI
+382 LVGGDIKETT

-399 ASLETTNAKVLVNAT
+399 TSLETINAKVLVNAT

-420 ADGTVKNLPGYTI
+420 ADGTVKDLPGYMVT
-433 AAMIGGVAS
+433 AMIGGVAS
-442 GIDIGQSIIHKDL
+442 SIDIGQSIIHKDL
-455 DLVAV
+455 DLVDV

-480 EFVRNRGIQ
+480 EFVRNRGTQ

-525 RQLLDRQYIGSPT
+525 RVLLDRQYIGSPT

>member
-1 MAVREYPQGTQIRPG
+1 MAIREYPQGTQIRPG

-26 SGVAVDSDKALMLL
+26 SGVASDSDKALMLL
-40 GRASSGKPQTVYEI
+40 GGASSGKPQTVYEI

-73 EAALSPSTAI
+73 EAALSPSTAT

-98 STFTNGGLTL
+98 STFTDGGLTL

-120 QTSLTQTTFNNTYSL
+120 QTSLTKTTFNNTYSL

-167 VSVDTSSSTDMDLS
+167 VSVG
-181 HDDKNLATHDNAIVM
+181 V
-196 GQDADSKCANKLIL
+196 DADSKFANKLTL

-233 KVNSLVAAINGIDGF
+233 KVNSLAADINGIDGF

-258 NIETIYL
+258 NIEAAYL
-265 DALVETQLPVIMPGN
+265 DALAETKVPIIKLGD

-289 SLGGDVANVLSN
+289 SLGGDVANILST
-301 YDDLLEAVYD
+301 YDDLLGAVYD

-323 SLAGGTSPQV
+323 SLKGGTSPQI

-359 IAIQAEALAFCE
+359 ISIQAEALAFCE
-371 DRVSVGDPCAL
+371 DRVSEGDPRAL
-382 LVGGGVKETI
+382 LVGGGIKETT

-399 ASLETTNAKVLVNAT
+399 TSLETINAKVLVNAT

-420 ADGTVKNLPGYTI
+420 ADGTVKDLPGYMIT
-433 AAMIGGVAS
+433 AMIGGVAS
-442 GIDIGQSIIHKDL
+442 GIDTGKSVIHKDL
-455 DLVAV
+455 DLVDV
-460 DQRFTSSQLDAL
+460 DQKFTSSQLDAL

-480 EFVRNRGIQ
+480 EFVRNRGTQ

-525 RQLLDRQYIGSPT
+525 RQLLDKRYIGNPT

>member
-1 MAVREYPQGTQIRPG
+1 MAVRKYPRGKQIRPG

-26 SGVAVDSDKALMLL
+26 SGVATDSDKALMLL
-40 GRASSGKPQTVYEI
+40 GGASSGKPHTVYEI

-73 EAALSPSTAI
+73 EAALSPSASV

-88 LAERVGNATQ
+88 LAERVGSATQ
-98 STFTNGGLTL
+98 GTFTDGGLAL

-135 QVVLADDAYQQTY
+135 QVVLADDAYRQTY

-167 VSVDTSSSTDMDLS
+167 VSVD
-181 HDDKNLATHDNAIVM
+181 V
-196 GQDADSKCANKLIL
+196 DADSKFANKLTL
-210 KVGADNKSAAE
+210 KVGADNESAAE

-233 KVNSLVAAINGIDGF
+233 KVNSLAADINDIDGF

-265 DALVETQLPVIMPGN
+265 DALAETQVPIIKPDD

-289 SLGGDVANVLSN
+289 SLGGDVANVLST
-301 YDDLLEAVYD
+301 YDDLLGAVYD

-323 SLAGGTSPQV
+323 SLTGGTSPQI

-359 IAIQAEALAFCE
+359 ISIQAEALAFCE
-371 DRVSVGDPCAL
+371 DRVSEGDPRAL
-382 LVGGGVKETI
+382 LVGGDIKETT

-399 ASLETTNAKVLVNAT
+399 TSLETINAKVLVNAT

-420 ADGTVKNLPGYTI
+420 ADGTVKDLPGYMVT
-433 AAMIGGVAS
+433 AMIGGVAS
-442 GIDIGQSIIHKDL
+442 SIDIGQSIIHKDL
-455 DLVAV
+455 DLVDV

-472 ASAGAVAV
+472 ASAGAIAV
-480 EFVRNRGIQ
+480 EFVRNRGTQ

-525 RQLLDRQYIGSPT
+525 RVLLDRQYIGSPT

>member
-26 SGVAVDSDKALMLL
+26 SGVATDSDKALMLL
-40 GRASSGKPQTVYEI
+40 GGASSGKPQTVYEI

-98 STFTNGGLTL
+98 STFTDGGLTL

-167 VSVDTSSSTDMDLS
+167 VSVD
-181 HDDKNLATHDNAIVM
+181 V
-196 GQDADSKCANKLIL
+196 DADSKLANKLTL
-210 KVGADNKSAAE
+210 KVGADDKSAAE

-233 KVNSLVAAINGIDGF
+233 KVNSLAADINGIDGF

-258 NIETIYL
+258 NIETKYL
-265 DALVETQLPVIMPGN
+265 DALAETKVPIIKPDD

-289 SLGGDVANVLSN
+289 SLGGDVANVLST
-301 YDDLLEAVYD
+301 YDDLLVASYD

-323 SLAGGTSPQV
+323 PLIGGTSPQI

-345 ADEDGYF
+345 ANEDGYF

-359 IAIQAEALAFCE
+359 ISIQAEALAFCE
-371 DRVSVGDPCAL
+371 DRVSEGDPRAL
-382 LVGGGVKETI
+382 LVGGGIKETT
-392 TATINRA
+392 TAAINRA
-399 ASLETTNAKVLVNAT
+399 TSLETTNAKVLVNAT

-420 ADGTVKNLPGYTI
+420 SDGTVKDLPGYMV

-442 GIDIGQSIIHKDL
+442 GIGIGQSVIHKDL
-455 DLVAV
+455 DLVDV
-460 DQRFTSSQLDAL
+460 DQKFTSSQLDAL

-480 EFVRNRGIQ
+480 EFVRNRGTQ

-525 RQLLDRQYIGSPT
+525 RQLLDKQYIGSPT

-544 DIKATISSFLL
+544 DIKATVSSFLL

-573 TIIGNTVH
+573 TIIGNTVN

>member
-26 SGVAVDSDKALMLL
+26 SGVATDSDKALMLL
-40 GRASSGKPQTVYEI
+40 GGASSGKPQTVYEI

-98 STFTNGGLTL
+98 GTFTTGGLTL

-120 QTSLTQTTFNNTYSL
+120 QTSLTKTTFNNTYSL

-167 VSVDTSSSTDMDLS
+167 VSVS
-181 HDDKNLATHDNAIVM
+181 V
-196 GQDADSKCANKLIL
+196 DADSKLANKLTL

-221 VATFVLGTGKYT
+221 VATFVLGKGKYT
-233 KVNSLVAAINGIDGF
+233 KVNSLAADINGIDGF

-265 DALVETQLPVIMPGN
+265 DALAETQVPINKPGN
-280 TTTQPLYLT
+280 TATHPLYLT
-289 SLGGDVANVLSN
+289 SLGGDVANVLST
-301 YDDLLEAVYD
+301 YDDLLTATYD
-311 PSKGEPTPYAIT
+311 PSKGEPKPYALT
-323 SLAGGTSPQV
+323 SLTGGTSPQI

-340 EISQF
+340 EISRF

-359 IAIQAEALAFCE
+359 ISIQAEALAFCE
-371 DRVSVGDPCAL
+371 DRVSQGDPRAL
-382 LVGGGVKETI
+382 LVGGGIKETT

-399 ASLETTNAKVLVNAT
+399 TSLATTNAKVLVNAT

-420 ADGTVKNLPGYTI
+420 ADGTVKDLPGYMVT
-433 AAMIGGVAS
+433 AMIGGIAS
-442 GIDIGQSIIHKDL
+442 GIDIGQSVIHKDL
-455 DLVAV
+455 DLIDV
-460 DQRFTSSQLDAL
+460 DQKFTSSQLDAL

-480 EFVRNRGIQ
+480 EFVRNRGTQ

-525 RQLLDRQYIGSPT
+525 RQLLDKQYIGSPT

-544 DIKATISSFLL
+544 DIKATVSSFLL

-573 TIIGNTVH
+573 TIIGNTVN

>member
-26 SGVAVDSDKALMLL
+26 SGVAADSDKALMLL
-40 GRASSGKPQTVYEI
+40 GGASSGKPQTVYEI

-98 STFTNGGLTL
+98 STFTTGGLTL

-120 QTSLTQTTFNNTYSL
+120 QTSLTKTTFNNTYSL

-167 VSVDTSSSTDMDLS
+167 VSVD
-181 HDDKNLATHDNAIVM
+181 V
-196 GQDADSKCANKLIL
+196 DSKSKLANKLTL
-210 KVGADNKSAAE
+210 KAGAEAKSAAE
-221 VATFVLGTGKYT
+221 VATFVLGKGKYT
-233 KVNSLVAAINGIDGF
+233 KVNSLAADINGIAGF

-265 DALVETQLPVIMPGN
+265 DALAETQVPIIKPGD
-280 TTTQPLYLT
+280 TATQPLYLT
-289 SLGGDVANVLSN
+289 SLGGDVANVLST
-301 YDDLLEAVYD
+301 YDDLLSAAYD
-311 PSKGEPTPYAIT
+311 PSEGEPTPYAIT
-323 SLAGGTSPQV
+323 SLTGGTSPQI

-359 IAIQAEALAFCE
+359 ISIQAEALAFCE
-371 DRVSVGDPCAL
+371 DRGSEGDPRAL
-382 LVGGGVKETI
+382 LVGGGIKETT

-399 ASLETTNAKVLVNAT
+399 TSLRTTNAKVLVNAT

-420 ADGTVKNLPGYTI
+420 EDGTVKDLPGYMVT
-433 AAMIGGVAS
+433 AMIGGVAS
-442 GIDIGQSIIHKDL
+442 GIGIGQSVIHKDL
-455 DLVAV
+455 DLVNV
-460 DQRFTSSQLDAL
+460 DQKFTSSQLDAL

-480 EFVRNRGIQ
+480 EFVRNRGTQ

-525 RQLLDRQYIGSPT
+525 RQLLDKQYIGNPT

-555 SKENN
+555 SKANN

-573 TIIGNTVH
+573 TIIGNTVN

>member
-26 SGVAVDSDKALMLL
+26 SGVATDSDKALMLL
-40 GRASSGKPQTVYEI
+40 GGASSGKPQTVYEI
-54 TSYQQAK
+54 TSYHQAK

-98 STFTNGGLTL
+98 GTFTTGGLTL

-120 QTSLTQTTFNNTYSL
+120 QTSLTKTTFNNTYSL

-167 VSVDTSSSTDMDLS
+167 VSVS
-181 HDDKNLATHDNAIVM
+181 V
-196 GQDADSKCANKLIL
+196 DADSKLANKLTL

-221 VATFVLGTGKYT
+221 VATFVLGKGKYT
-233 KVNSLVAAINGIDGF
+233 KVNSLAADINGIDGF

-265 DALVETQLPVIMPGN
+265 DALAETQVPINKPGN
-280 TTTQPLYLT
+280 TATQPLYLT
-289 SLGGDVANVLSN
+289 SLGGDVANVLST
-301 YDDLLEAVYD
+301 YDDLLTATYD
-311 PSKGEPTPYAIT
+311 PSKGEPKPYALT
-323 SLAGGTSPQV
+323 SLTGGTSPQI

-359 IAIQAEALAFCE
+359 ISIQAEALAFCE
-371 DRVSVGDPCAL
+371 DRVSQGDPRAL
-382 LVGGGVKETI
+382 LVGGGIKETT

-399 ASLETTNAKVLVNAT
+399 TSLATTNAKVLVNAT

-420 ADGTVKNLPGYTI
+420 ADGTVKDLPGYMVT
-433 AAMIGGVAS
+433 AMIGGIAS
-442 GIDIGQSIIHKDL
+442 GIGIGQSVIHKDL
-455 DLVAV
+455 DLVDV
-460 DQRFTSSQLDAL
+460 DQKFTSSQLDAL

-480 EFVRNRGIQ
+480 EFVRNRGAQ

-525 RQLLDRQYIGSPT
+525 RQLLDKQYIGSPT

-544 DIKATISSFLL
+544 DIKATVSSFLL

-573 TIIGNTVH
+573 TIIGNTVN

>member
-1 MAVREYPQGTQIRPG
+1 MAVREYPRGKQIRPG

-26 SGVAVDSDKALMLL
+26 SGVATDSDKALMLL
-40 GRASSGKPQTVYEI
+40 GGASSGKPHTVYEI

-73 EAALSPSTAI
+73 EAALSPSASI

-88 LAERVGNATQ
+88 LAERVGSATQ
-98 STFTNGGLTL
+98 GTFTDGGLTL

-135 QVVLADDAYQQTY
+135 QVVLADDAYRQTY

-167 VSVDTSSSTDMDLS
+167 VSVD
-181 HDDKNLATHDNAIVM
+181 V
-196 GQDADSKCANKLIL
+196 DADSKFANKLTL
-210 KVGADNKSAAE
+210 KVGADKESAAE

-233 KVNSLVAAINGIDGF
+233 KVNSLAADINDIDGF

-265 DALVETQLPVIMPGN
+265 DALAETEVPIIKPDD

-289 SLGGDVANVLSN
+289 SLGGDVANILST
-301 YDDLLEAVYD
+301 YDDLLGAVYD

-323 SLAGGTSPQV
+323 SLTGGTSPQI

-359 IAIQAEALAFCE
+359 ISIQAEALAFCE
-371 DRVSVGDPCAL
+371 DRVSEGDPRAL
-382 LVGGGVKETI
+382 LVGGDIKETT

-399 ASLETTNAKVLVNAT
+399 TSLETINAKVLVNAT

-420 ADGTVKNLPGYTI
+420 ADGTVKDLPGYMVT
-433 AAMIGGVAS
+433 AMIGGVAS

-455 DLVAV
+455 DLVDV

-472 ASAGAVAV
+472 ASAGAIAV

-525 RQLLDRQYIGSPT
+525 RLLLDRQYIGSPT

-594 ITVGLNYISKEI
+594 ITVGLNYINKEI

>member
-26 SGVAVDSDKALMLL
+26 SGVATDSDKALMLL
-40 GRASSGKPQTVYEI
+40 GGASSGKPQTVYEI

-98 STFTNGGLTL
+98 GTFTTGGLTL

-120 QTSLTQTTFNNTYSL
+120 QTSLTKTTFNNTYSL

-167 VSVDTSSSTDMDLS
+167 VSVS
-181 HDDKNLATHDNAIVM
+181 V
-196 GQDADSKCANKLIL
+196 DADSKLANKLTL

-221 VATFVLGTGKYT
+221 VATFVLGKGKYT
-233 KVNSLVAAINGIDGF
+233 KVNSLAADINGIDGF

-265 DALVETQLPVIMPGN
+265 DALAETQVPINKPGN
-280 TTTQPLYLT
+280 TATQPLYLT
-289 SLGGDVANVLSN
+289 SLGGDVANVLST
-301 YDDLLEAVYD
+301 YDDLLTATYD
-311 PSKGEPTPYAIT
+311 PSKGEPKPYALT
-323 SLAGGTSPQV
+323 SLTGGTSPQI

-340 EISQF
+340 EISRF

-359 IAIQAEALAFCE
+359 ISIQAEALAFCE
-371 DRVSVGDPCAL
+371 DRVSQGDPRAL
-382 LVGGGVKETI
+382 LVGGGVKETT

-399 ASLETTNAKVLVNAT
+399 TSLATTNAKVLVNAT

-420 ADGTVKNLPGYTI
+420 ADGTVKDLPGYMVT
-433 AAMIGGVAS
+433 AMIGGVAS
-442 GIDIGQSIIHKDL
+442 GTDIGQSVIHKDL
-455 DLVAV
+455 DLVDV
-460 DQRFTSSQLDAL
+460 DQKFTSSQLDAL

-480 EFVRNRGIQ
+480 EFVRNRGTQ

-525 RQLLDRQYIGSPT
+525 RQLLDKQYIGSPT

-544 DIKATISSFLL
+544 DIKATVSSFLL

-573 TIIGNTVH
+573 TIIGNTVN

>member
-1 MAVREYPQGTQIRPG
+1 MAVRKYPRGKQIRPG

-26 SGVAVDSDKALMLL
+26 SGVAADSDKALMLL
-40 GRASSGKPQTVYEI
+40 GGASSGKPHTVYEI

-73 EAALSPSTAI
+73 EAALSPSASV

-88 LAERVGNATQ
+88 LAERVGSATQ
-98 STFTNGGLTL
+98 GTFTDGGLAL

-135 QVVLADDAYQQTY
+135 QVVLADDAYRQTY

-167 VSVDTSSSTDMDLS
+167 VSVD
-181 HDDKNLATHDNAIVM
+181 V
-196 GQDADSKCANKLIL
+196 DADSKCANKLTL
-210 KVGADNKSAAE
+210 KVGADNESAAE

-233 KVNSLVAAINGIDGF
+233 KVNSLAADINDIDGF

-265 DALVETQLPVIMPGN
+265 DALAETQVPIIKPDD

-289 SLGGDVANVLSN
+289 SLGGDVANVLST
-301 YDDLLEAVYD
+301 YDDLLGAVYD

-323 SLAGGTSPQV
+323 SLTGGTSPQI

-359 IAIQAEALAFCE
+359 ISIQAEALAFCE
-371 DRVSVGDPCAL
+371 DRVSEGDPRAL
-382 LVGGGVKETI
+382 LVGGDIKETT

-399 ASLETTNAKVLVNAT
+399 TSLETINAKVLVNAT

-420 ADGTVKNLPGYTI
+420 ADGTVKDLPGYMVT
-433 AAMIGGVAS
+433 AMIGGVAS
-442 GIDIGQSIIHKDL
+442 SIDIGQSIIHKDL
-455 DLVAV
+455 DLVGV

-472 ASAGAVAV
+472 ASAGAIAV
-480 EFVRNRGIQ
+480 EFVRNRGTQ

-525 RQLLDRQYIGSPT
+525 RVLLDRQYIGSPT

>member
-26 SGVAVDSDKALMLL
+26 LGVAADSDKALMLL
-40 GRASSGKPQTVYEI
+40 GGASSGKPQTVYEI

-98 STFTNGGLTL
+98 STFTDGGLTL

-120 QTSLTQTTFNNTYSL
+120 QTSLTKTTFNNTYSL

-148 TNLGPIFGISYNGS
+148 TSLGPIFGISYNGS

-167 VSVDTSSSTDMDLS
+167 VSVG
-181 HDDKNLATHDNAIVM
+181 V
-196 GQDADSKCANKLIL
+196 DADSKFANKLTL

-233 KVNSLVAAINGIDGF
+233 KVNSLAADINGIDGF

-258 NIETIYL
+258 NIEAIYL
-265 DALVETQLPVIMPGN
+265 DALAETKVPIIKSGD

-289 SLGGDVANVLSN
+289 SLGGDVANILST
-301 YDDLLEAVYD
+301 YDDLLGAVYD
-311 PSKGEPTPYAIT
+311 PSKREPTPYAST
-323 SLAGGTSPQV
+323 SLRGGTSPQI

-345 ADEDGYF
+345 AAEDGYF

-359 IAIQAEALAFCE
+359 ISIQAEALAFCE
-371 DRVSVGDPCAL
+371 DRVSEGDPRAL
-382 LVGGGVKETI
+382 LVGGGIKETT

-399 ASLETTNAKVLVNAT
+399 TSLETTNAKVLVNAT

-420 ADGTVKNLPGYTI
+420 ADGTVKDLPGYMVT
-433 AAMIGGVAS
+433 AMIGGVAS
-442 GIDIGQSIIHKDL
+442 GIGIGQSVIHKEL
-455 DLVAV
+455 DLVDV
-460 DQRFTSSQLDAL
+460 DQKFTSSQLDAL

-480 EFVRNRGIQ
+480 EFVRNRGTQ

-500 SPESSD
+500 STESLD

-555 SKENN
+555 SKKNN

-573 TIIGNTVH
+573 TIIGDTVH

-594 ITVGLNYISKEI
+594 ITVNLNYISKEI

>member
-26 SGVAVDSDKALMLL
+26 LGVAADSDKALMLL
-40 GRASSGKPQTVYEI
+40 GGASSGKPQTVYEI

-98 STFTNGGLTL
+98 STFTAGGLTL

-120 QTSLTQTTFNNTYSL
+120 QTSLTKTTFNNTYSL

-148 TNLGPIFGISYNGS
+148 TNLGPIFGISYSGS

-167 VSVDTSSSTDMDLS
+167 VSVG
-181 HDDKNLATHDNAIVM
+181 V
-196 GQDADSKCANKLIL
+196 DADSKFANKLTL
-210 KVGADNKSAAE
+210 KVGADNKSASE

-233 KVNSLVAAINGIDGF
+233 KVNSLAADINGIDGF

-258 NIETIYL
+258 NIEAIYL
-265 DALVETQLPVIMPGN
+265 DALAETKVPIIKPGD

-289 SLGGDVANVLSN
+289 SLGGDVANILSN
-301 YDDLLEAVYD
+301 YDDLLGAVYA

-323 SLAGGTSPQV
+323 SLRGGTSPQI

-345 ADEDGYF
+345 AAEDGYF

-359 IAIQAEALAFCE
+359 ISIQAEALAFCE
-371 DRVSVGDPCAL
+371 DRVSEGDPRAL
-382 LVGGGVKETI
+382 LVGGGIKETT

-399 ASLETTNAKVLVNAT
+399 TSLETINAKVLVNAT

-420 ADGTVKNLPGYTI
+420 ADGTVKDLPGYMVT
-433 AAMIGGVAS
+433 AMIGGVAS
-442 GIDIGQSIIHKDL
+442 GIDIGQSVIHKDL
-455 DLVAV
+455 DLVDV
-460 DQRFTSSQLDAL
+460 DQKFTSSQLDAL

-480 EFVRNRGIQ
+480 EFVRNRGTQ

-500 SPESSD
+500 SPESLD

-573 TIIGNTVH
+573 TIIGDTVH

>member
-26 SGVAVDSDKALMLL
+26 SGVATDSDKALMLL
-40 GRASSGKPQTVYEI
+40 GGASSGKPQTVYEI

-83 SGGTI
+83 SGGPI

-98 STFTNGGLTL
+98 GTFTDGGLTL

-120 QTSLTQTTFNNTYSL
+120 QTSLTQTTFNNTYSM

-167 VSVDTSSSTDMDLS
+167 VSVD
-181 HDDKNLATHDNAIVM
+181 V
-196 GQDADSKCANKLIL
+196 DADSKCANKLTL
-210 KVGADNKSAAE
+210 KVGADKDSAAE
-221 VATFVLGTGKYT
+221 VASFVLGTGKYT
-233 KVNSLVAAINGIDGF
+233 KVNSLAADINGIDGF

-265 DALVETQLPVIMPGN
+265 DALAETQVPIIKPDD

-289 SLGGDVANVLSN
+289 SLGGDVANVLST
-301 YDDLLEAVYD
+301 YDDLLGAVYD
-311 PSKGEPTPYAIT
+311 PSKGEPAPYAIT
-323 SLAGGTSPQV
+323 SLTGGTSPQI

-359 IAIQAEALAFCE
+359 VSIQAEALAFCE
-371 DRVSVGDPCAL
+371 DRVSEGDPRAL

-399 ASLETTNAKVLVNAT
+399 TNLETTNAKVLVNAT

-420 ADGTVKNLPGYTI
+420 ADGTVKDLPGYMVT
-433 AAMIGGVAS
+433 AMIGGVAS

-455 DLVAV
+455 DLVDV

-480 EFVRNRGIQ
+480 EFVRNRGTQ

-500 SPESSD
+500 APESSD

>member
-26 SGVAVDSDKALMLL
+26 SGVASDSDKALMLL
-40 GRASSGKPQTVYEI
+40 GGASSGKPQTVYEI

-98 STFTNGGLTL
+98 STFTAGGLTL

-120 QTSLTQTTFNNTYSL
+120 QTSLTKTTFNNTYSL

-167 VSVDTSSSTDMDLS
+167 VSVG
-181 HDDKNLATHDNAIVM
+181 V
-196 GQDADSKCANKLIL
+196 DAHSKFANKLTL

-233 KVNSLVAAINGIDGF
+233 KVNSLAADINGIDGF

-265 DALVETQLPVIMPGN
+265 DALAETKVPIIKPGD

-289 SLGGDVANVLSN
+289 SLGGDVANILST
-301 YDDLLEAVYD
+301 YDDLLGAAYD

-323 SLAGGTSPQV
+323 SLTGGTSPQI

-359 IAIQAEALAFCE
+359 ISIQAEALAFCE
-371 DRVSVGDPCAL
+371 DRVSEGDPRAL
-382 LVGGGVKETI
+382 LVGGGIKETT

-399 ASLETTNAKVLVNAT
+399 TSLETTNAKVLVNAT

-420 ADGTVKNLPGYTI
+420 ADGTVKDLPGYMVT
-433 AAMIGGVAS
+433 AMIGGVAS
-442 GIDIGQSIIHKDL
+442 GIGIGQSVIHKDL
-455 DLVAV
+455 DLVDV
-460 DQRFTSSQLDAL
+460 DQKFTSSQLDAL

-480 EFVRNRGIQ
+480 EFVRNRGTQ

-519 FLVGDL
+519 FLVGDV
-525 RQLLDRQYIGSPT
+525 RQLLDKQYIGNPT

-573 TIIGNTVH
+573 TIIGNTVN

>member
-1 MAVREYPQGTQIRPG
+1 MAVREYPQGKQIRPG

-26 SGVAVDSDKALMLL
+26 SGVATDSDKALMLL
-40 GRASSGKPQTVYEI
+40 GEASSGKPQTVYEI

-88 LAERVGNATQ
+88 LAERVGAATQ
-98 STFTNGGLTL
+98 GTFTAGGLTL

-148 TNLGPIFGISYNGS
+148 TNLGPIFGIAYNGS

-167 VSVDTSSSTDMDLS
+167 VSV
-181 HDDKNLATHDNAIVM
+181 AV
-196 GQDADSKCANKLIL
+196 DADSKLANKLTL

-221 VATFVLGTGKYT
+221 VATFVLGKGKYT
-233 KVNSLVAAINGIDGF
+233 KVNSLAADIDGIDGF

-258 NIETIYL
+258 NIDSIYL
-265 DALVETQLPVIMPGN
+265 DALAETQVPIIKSGD

-289 SLGGDVANVLSN
+289 SLGGDIANVLST
-301 YDDLLEAVYD
+301 YDDLLAAAYD
-311 PSKGEPTPYAIT
+311 PSKGEPTPYALT
-323 SLAGGTSPQV
+323 SLTGGTSPQI

-345 ADEDGYF
+345 ANEDGYF

-359 IAIQAEALAFCE
+359 ISIQAEALAFCE
-371 DRVSVGDPCAL
+371 DRVSAGDPRAL
-382 LVGGGVKETI
+382 LVGGGIKETT

-399 ASLETTNAKVLVNAT
+399 TSLETTNAKVLVNAT

-420 ADGTVKNLPGYTI
+420 SDGTVKDLPGYLV

-442 GIDIGQSIIHKDL
+442 GIGIGQSVIHKDL
-455 DLVAV
+455 DLVDV
-460 DQRFTSSQLDAL
+460 DQKFTSSQLDAL

-480 EFVRNRGIQ
+480 EFVRNRGTQ

-525 RQLLDRQYIGSPT
+525 RQLLDKQYIGSPT

-544 DIKATISSFLL
+544 DIKATVSSFLL

-573 TIIGNTVH
+573 TIIGDTVN